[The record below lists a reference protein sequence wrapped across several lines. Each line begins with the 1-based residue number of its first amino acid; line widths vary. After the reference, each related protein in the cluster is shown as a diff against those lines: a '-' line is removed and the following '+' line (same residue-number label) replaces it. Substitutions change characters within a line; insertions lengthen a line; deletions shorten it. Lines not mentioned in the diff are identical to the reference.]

1 MGAQSCA
8 LFFKMGRKILV
19 IIKAGRWIRNVFIGL
34 MLFVVVQIPTLA
46 DGYWGWWGETQSN
59 ITVWKH
65 WVSFLALSVAVWII
79 LFMTYRKV
87 TSSYKLFYELK
98 SSMIVQAIVV
108 AVAVVSFEML
118 ISLIFSTSAESENYE
133 IIHLIHSPL
142 GMLTLICSNVVSPIL
157 EELLFRGIIQGVLRE
172 ALPGVL
178 AIMLTNLLFAF
189 GHGYQIE
196 SALGMFVVGCGFS
209 WLLIKT
215 KNLSMPMLSHMTVN
229 WLVTIINLMF
239 I

>member
-1 MGAQSCA
+1 
-8 LFFKMGRKILV
+8 
-19 IIKAGRWIRNVFIGL
+19 
-34 MLFVVVQIPTLA
+34 
-46 DGYWGWWGETQSN
+46 
-59 ITVWKH
+59 
-65 WVSFLALSVAVWII
+65 
-79 LFMTYRKV
+79 
-87 TSSYKLFYELK
+87 
-98 SSMIVQAIVV
+98 
-108 AVAVVSFEML
+108 ML
-118 ISLIFSTSAESENYE
+118 ISLIFSTSVESENYE

-142 GMLTLICSNVVSPIL
+142 GMLTLICSNIVSPIL

-178 AIMLTNLLFAF
+178 AIILTNLLFAF